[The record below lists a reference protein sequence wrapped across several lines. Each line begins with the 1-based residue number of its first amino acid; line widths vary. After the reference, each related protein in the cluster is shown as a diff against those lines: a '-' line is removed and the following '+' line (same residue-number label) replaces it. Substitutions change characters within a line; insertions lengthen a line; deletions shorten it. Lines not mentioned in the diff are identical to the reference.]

1 MMSRWLQNIDQY
13 PALSDR
19 ERGKVNKTQKR
30 TRPIF
35 NNLDR
40 PNFANKEYI
49 LRPKQNRFFRE
60 KAENLGRVNP
70 LKRELWDRRGRSVS
84 ENFTK
89 AIFRSIKRLKC
100 TGGWFPERSAN
111 FQCCQEKIIGHY
123 ALLVCRHCNIL
134 YSLL

>member
-1 MMSRWLQNIDQY
+1 MMSRWLQYIDQY
-13 PALSDR
+13 PALLDR

-40 PNFANKEYI
+40 PNFVNKEYI

-70 LKRELWDRRGRSVS
+70 LKRELWAEGDAQS
-84 ENFTK
+84 
-89 AIFRSIKRLKC
+89 KRISPKL
-100 TGGWFPERSAN
+100 FLDQLNA
-111 FQCCQEKIIGHY
+111 
-123 ALLVCRHCNIL
+123 
-134 YSLL
+134 

>member
-70 LKRELWDRRGRSVS
+70 LKRELWDRRGRSV
-84 ENFTK
+84 
-89 AIFRSIKRLKC
+89 
-100 TGGWFPERSAN
+100 
-111 FQCCQEKIIGHY
+111 
-123 ALLVCRHCNIL
+123 
-134 YSLL
+134 